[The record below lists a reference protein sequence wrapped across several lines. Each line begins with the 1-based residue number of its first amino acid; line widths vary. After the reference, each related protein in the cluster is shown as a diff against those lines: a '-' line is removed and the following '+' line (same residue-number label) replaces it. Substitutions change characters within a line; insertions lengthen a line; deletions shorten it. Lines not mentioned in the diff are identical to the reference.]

1 MIGFSVLIYRAGD
14 WANLIIKYFV
24 NKKEEIVRG
33 RRSLKLDNPKIVF
46 NKDSDLIVGGVPV
59 KMKLPSKVEAVN
71 YTGCIDGL
79 EMNYHFVGSW
89 NTEVC
94 LSLQV
99 KLSYLLLNL
108 TYIKSSV

>member
-1 MIGFSVLIYRAGD
+1 MIYRAGD
-14 WANLIIKYFV
+14 WANLAIKYFV

-79 EMNYHFVGSW
+79 EINYHFVGSW

-94 LSLQV
+94 LSLQM
-99 KLSYLLLNL
+99 KLSHLLLNL
-108 TYIKSSV
+108 TCIKSSV

>member
-1 MIGFSVLIYRAGD
+1 MIYRAGD

-24 NKKEEIVRG
+24 NKKEEIVKG
-33 RRSLKLDNPKIVF
+33 RKSLKLDNPKIVF
-46 NKDSDLIVGGVPV
+46 NEDSDLIVGGVPA

-79 EMNYHFVGSW
+79 EINYHFVGSW

-99 KLSYLLLNL
+99 KLSHLLLNL
-108 TYIKSSV
+108 TCIKSSV